1 MNKKLLVLL
10 PAAMLML
17 ASCGGGN
24 TDPSKTDPSKTD
36 PSTTSTTSTTSETT
50 STTSETTSQ
59 GETINYGTLENPLTV
74 KEALEIPTDVEET
87 YDKNSETLT
96 RIYSKQMLYVK
107 GTVSSNSELNDKG
120 TYYRFVYL
128 TDSSTTDELYVYS
141 FSKAADTVVYVNDEI
156 IIYGYLVNYNGT
168 LEIATPGGLGEEA
181 YAWLKGDITR
191 GTSAI
196 TVADNEWADVVLSAE
211 SGVNGT
217 KATATVT
224 AKSGKVI
231 DKVKANGEEL
241 TGNEGVYEFTVEG
254 PTEITVEGHEA
265 GEVVPSSLK
274 VDVFASNFKLEE
286 GSETVAKYKSG
297 IVTLTLDK
305 NTSTNN
311 LRFDDT
317 DHLRIYKNAKFT
329 IDVDA
334 ASVVKVVF
342 TVAGSYDLSSLVT
355 FEGGT
360 LGEDKVTLTANEGVK
375 SFSGVGSAQW
385 RISAVEVFYFGE

>member
-1 MNKKLLVLL
+1 MKKKLLVLL

-36 PSTTSTTSTTSETT
+36 PSTTSQTPSTTSE
-50 STTSETTSQ
+50 TTSETTSQ
-59 GETINYGTLENPLTV
+59 GVVVNYGTLENPLTV

-87 YDKNSETLT
+87 YDKNSQTLT

-107 GTVSSNSELNDKG
+107 GTVSANSTLDDKG

-141 FSKAADTVVYVNDEI
+141 FSKAADTEVYVNDEI

-196 TVADNEWADVVLSAE
+196 TVANNEWADVVLSAE
-211 SGVNGT
+211 TGVNGT

-224 AKSGKVI
+224 AKAGMVV

-241 TGNEGVYEFTVEG
+241 TGNEGVYEFTVKG
-254 PTEITVEGHEA
+254 PTEITVAGHEA

-274 VDVFASNFKLEE
+274 VDVFASNFALEQ

-297 IVTLTLDK
+297 IVTLTIDK
-305 NTSTNN
+305 NTSSND
-311 LRFDDT
+311 LRLSDT

-360 LGEDKVTLTANEGVK
+360 LEDDKVTLTANEGVK
-375 SFSGVGSAQW
+375 SFSGVGSGQW